1 MPPADKTSNPLLF
14 NRDAIASCYDLIWL
28 QAAVSM
34 GTGTK
39 TVLDR
44 QIRMQ
49 TPALQGGKRSECAE
63 RVDCDMGTSSSHF
76 LVCWSC
82 ASIPHRA
89 SCTMNGWTMEV
100 QHTAPGRGARTMH
113 AHDRGMISCVL
124 EQDERHLEPSD
135 GTHAYTGMC
144 TLRAISTCLE
154 DLLPEAFAVNLTPS
168 FQST

>member
-1 MPPADKTSNPLLF
+1 MPPADKTSSPLLF

-113 AHDRGMISCVL
+113 AHDRGMIMCAGAGRKAS
-124 EQDERHLEPSD
+124 
-135 GTHAYTGMC
+135 GTIRWDARIYWDVHIESNQY
-144 TLRAISTCLE
+144 
-154 DLLPEAFAVNLTPS
+154 LP
-168 FQST
+168 